1 MQDLSIAPHENAAQT
16 EIYAKFFHGLSNPTR
31 LKIVEALLDQEMNV
45 SQLVDAIG
53 ASQSQVSNQ
62 LACLKW
68 CGYVTSRQEGK
79 YILYRISDERV
90 HSILQL
96 AKGIVADNAEHIR
109 CCTRM

>member
-1 MQDLSIAPHENAAQT
+1 MRELNIEPNIGSAQID
-16 EIYAKFFHGLSNPTR
+16 IYAKFFHGLSNPTR
-31 LKIVEALLDQEMNV
+31 VKIVEALLDQELNV
-45 SQLVDAIG
+45 SQLVNMIG

-79 YILYRISDERV
+79 YILYRISDVRV
-90 HSILQL
+90 RTILQL

-109 CCTRM
+109 SCTRM